1 MDSSDRDVVGREVEI
16 AALNDFLERPP
27 NLPGVLLLEG
37 EAGIGKTT
45 LWRRGV
51 ELASER
57 SYRVLSCSPSG
68 SEAQLSFV
76 ALGDLLEDTVDEVLG
91 VLPTPQA
98 NALAVALLVSESDG
112 PPPDQRAI
120 ALAFLGGATRAG
132 ADRTGRGSGR

>member
-1 MDSSDRDVVGREVEI
+1 MWWVEMVEI

-120 ALAFLGGATRAG
+120 HSVGRVAARAG
-132 ADRTGRGSGR
+132 AARTVRGSGR